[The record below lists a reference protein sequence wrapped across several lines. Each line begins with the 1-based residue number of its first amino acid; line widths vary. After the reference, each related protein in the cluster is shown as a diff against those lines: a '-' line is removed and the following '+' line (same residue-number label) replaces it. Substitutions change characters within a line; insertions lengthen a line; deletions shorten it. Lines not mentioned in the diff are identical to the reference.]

1 MKTSINAIIVVEG
14 KSDIAFLSSFIDAE
28 FVSTNGSDVPDGT
41 IDYLLNQSSGK
52 EIIVLT
58 DPDAPGEK
66 IRHKLDSHIAGLKHC
81 RVFKKDA
88 IKKGK
93 VGIAE
98 TTVEAVIEALK
109 FPISKK
115 RDSEGLL
122 KPSDLFR
129 LGLAGSDDST
139 HRREFVSMRYHLGYV
154 NGKQLLKRINS
165 LNITYQQLE
174 ATLREIH

>member
-1 MKTSINAIIVVEG
+1 MKTNINAIIVVEG
-14 KSDIAFLSSFIDAE
+14 KSDIAFLSSFINAE
-28 FVSTNGSDVPDGT
+28 FVSTNGSDVPEAT

-52 EIIVLT
+52 SIIVLT

-66 IRHKLDSHIAGLKHC
+66 IRHKLDSRITGLKHC

-98 TTVEAVIEALK
+98 TNVDAVIEALN
-109 FPISKK
+109 FPISQNK
-115 RDSEGLL
+115 RTQGLL
-122 KPSDLFR
+122 KAGDLFK
-129 LGLAGSDDST
+129 LGLVGRADSASLREYIAG
-139 HRREFVSMRYHLGYV
+139 RFHLGYV

-165 LNITYQQLE
+165 LNIPYHQLE
-174 ATLREIH
+174 ETLREIH